1 MYQSHE
7 FYLRRAIE
15 ISKEAREAGN
25 TPFGALLVN
34 KEGEIIMEQGN
45 IEITEKICTGHAE
58 ATLAARASHEYSREF
73 LWDCTLYTTAEP
85 CAMCAGAIYW
95 ANIGRVVYGM
105 TERRLLELTGSNE
118 QNPTFD
124 LPCRDVFAKGQ
135 KAIEVVGPVEAV
147 EVEAAKVMRILGL
160 SSSQEQ
166 SMKAEYFDEKVGW
179 TKTLLIGFQHVLT
192 MCPGTIAVP

>member
-1 MYQSHE
+1 MVC
-7 FYLRRAIE
+7 FLAL
-15 ISKEAREAGN
+15 ISSSSSM
-25 TPFGALLVN
+25 LLPN
-34 KEGEIIMEQGN
+34 
-45 IEITEKICTGHAE
+45 
-58 ATLAARASHEYSREF
+58 SRISAV
-73 LWDCTLYTTAEP
+73 LYIPLTAEP

-147 EVEAAKVMRILGL
+147 EVEAAKVHEG
-160 SSSQEQ
+160 
-166 SMKAEYFDEKVGW
+166 YWD
-179 TKTLLIGFQHVLT
+179 
-192 MCPGTIAVP
+192 

>member
-58 ATLAARASHEYSREF
+58 ATLAAIASLEYSSAV
-73 LWDCTLYTTAEP
+73 LWACTLYTTAEP
-85 CAMCAGAIYW
+85 WAMCAGAIYW

-147 EVEAAKVMRILGL
+147 EVEAAKVHEG
-160 SSSQEQ
+160 
-166 SMKAEYFDEKVGW
+166 YWD
-179 TKTLLIGFQHVLT
+179 
-192 MCPGTIAVP
+192 